1 MLKESNNVVAEKM
14 DHSRII
20 IFSCI
25 EMCRTCMEEICVC
38 ACVQNNAVLDDS
50 NTDVFMVSRKW

>member
-1 MLKESNNVVAEKM
+1 MLKESNNVVAEKI

-20 IFSCI
+20 IFI
-25 EMCRTCMEEICVC
+25 YVEICRTCMEEISVC

-50 NTDVFMVSRKW
+50 NTDVFMVSREW